1 VHRVP
6 WIPEEVSL
14 GKQSNTN
21 EMKVVKIRSK
31 ARSKAQGT
39 VASDWLASEMMS
51 EIGLLVAPA
60 LAAAA
65 CPAVTT
71 PTSKLLSP
79 MLPPACRTIPSGT
92 SVKSLFVHAVLLLL
106 IAFLKPTRAKLR
118 VSNFPMEKNKG

>member
-51 EIGLLVAPA
+51 EIGLLVAPRA
-60 LAAAA
+60 SSSRLSGCHHPHLKITITDAAA
-65 CPAVTT
+65 C
-71 PTSKLLSP
+71 
-79 MLPPACRTIPSGT
+79 LPYHTIRD
-92 SVKSLFVHAVLLLL
+92 FC
-106 IAFLKPTRAKLR
+106 
-118 VSNFPMEKNKG
+118 